1 MPVLRVIP
9 KAKAVVTQ
17 AVVANKRLDSSYCC
31 SFTMTQNPENTPSTG
46 PGIGLTFLYYFSMTA
61 AIVVFLGS
69 RSSHLTFTS
78 PQLHQYG
85 IVAGLIAGLLGVFV
99 NRSVTMDIRFEDPA
113 QFRQRLT
120 QKLTELGFEQELD
133 DLDTEDNPAP
143 EAENIYLTY
152 LRSGL
157 AGWIVGRIYVI
168 ISDHSAKISSRAIN
182 IRRLR
187 QHI

>member
-1 MPVLRVIP
+1 
-9 KAKAVVTQ
+9 
-17 AVVANKRLDSSYCC
+17 
-31 SFTMTQNPENTPSTG
+31 MTQNPENTPSTG